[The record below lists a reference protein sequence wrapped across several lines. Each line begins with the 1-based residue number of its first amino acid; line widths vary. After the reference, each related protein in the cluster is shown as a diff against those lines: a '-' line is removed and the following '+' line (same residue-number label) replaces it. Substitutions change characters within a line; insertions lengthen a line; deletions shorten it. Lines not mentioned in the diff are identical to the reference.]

1 MLADGSP
8 PVVQYRRPRRTQTTK
23 AVIPVVGDGYDDVWV
38 VRVRVKVAG
47 DRWQD
52 ARLIDRGNHV
62 KFRTTV
68 RLKRGR
74 NRIKAFAVDT
84 EGIRS
89 RVESRIIERI
99 R

>member
-1 MLADGSP
+1 M
-8 PVVQYRRPRRTQTTK
+8 
-23 AVIPVVGDGYDDVWV
+23 WV